1 MDQDAG
7 TSSLYQKTGKAMTT
21 AWPEFIASVVL
32 PTMPPD
38 LPFATQGWAGMAF
51 DRTAYEDLAPSVVWE
66 CWLATHNETVGY
78 PSGLGAIGYRNI
90 SAFLT
95 AAQLKPDMDSIR
107 AYWNENDSF
116 LRDHYVFSLGREW
129 IVRLDQDTT
138 LFLGTLD
145 FMRSVV
151 DRLGGVADVKKMMND
166 DLIGDVDDVVGLG
179 GYLDGLLAPL
189 S

>member
-1 MDQDAG
+1 
-7 TSSLYQKTGKAMTT
+7 MTT
-21 AWPEFIASVVL
+21 AWLKFIGSVVL

-51 DRTAYEDLAPSVVWE
+51 DRTVYEDLAPSVVWE
-66 CWLATHNETVGY
+66 CWLETHNETVGY
-78 PSGLGAIGYRNI
+78 PSGLGAIRCMNGDD
-90 SAFLT
+90 SLT
-95 AAQLKPDMDSIR
+95 PAHLKTDMDSIR
-107 AYWNENDSF
+107 AYWNENENF
-116 LRDHYVFSLGREW
+116 LRDHYLLSLDREW

-138 LFLGTLD
+138 LFLGKLD

-151 DRLGGVADVKKMMND
+151 DRLGGLAEVKKMMND

>member
-1 MDQDAG
+1 
-7 TSSLYQKTGKAMTT
+7 
-21 AWPEFIASVVL
+21 
-32 PTMPPD
+32 
-38 LPFATQGWAGMAF
+38 MAF

>member
-1 MDQDAG
+1 
-7 TSSLYQKTGKAMTT
+7 MTT
-21 AWPEFIASVVL
+21 GWLKFIESVVL

-38 LPFATQGWAGMAF
+38 LPFATQGWAGMEF
-51 DRTAYEDLAPSVVWE
+51 DRTVYEDLAPSVVWE
-66 CWLATHNETVGY
+66 CWLAAHNEGVGY
-78 PSGLGAIGYRNI
+78 PSGLGAIRYRNASDVL
-90 SAFLT
+90 SA
-95 AAQLKPDMDSIR
+95 AHLKPSMDSIR
-107 AYWNENDSF
+107 AYWNENYNF
-116 LRDHYVFSLGREW
+116 LRDHYVFSLDREW

-151 DRLGGVADVKKMMND
+151 DRLGGVAEVRKMMND